1 MTPKQLARIHRVRE
15 VQVALA
21 EADYARAEEK
31 AGAERRLGARV
42 AQLAA
47 DVAPTIGSGSA
58 AGFAATAH
66 FRERLH
72 QSAAAAQAR
81 AQAADAQLERDAA
94 RVIDAKRD
102 RAAAE
107 KLLERAQARVAADA
121 RRPPEDLPTRRDRH
135 DPC

>member
-21 EADYARAEEK
+21 EADHARAEEK
-31 AGAERRLGARV
+31 AGAERRLDARV
-42 AQLAA
+42 AELAA
-47 DVAPTIGSGSA
+47 DVAPAIGAGSA
-58 AGFAATAH
+58 SDYAATAH
-66 FRERLH
+66 FRERLQ
-72 QSAAAAQAR
+72 QSAATAGAR
-81 AQAADAQLERDAA
+81 VQAADAQLARDAA

-107 KLLERAQARVAADA
+107 KLLDRAQARVAADA
-121 RRPPEDLPTRRDRH
+121 RRAPEPLPTRRDRH

>member
-1 MTPKQLARIHRVRE
+1 MTAKQLARIHRVRE

-21 EADYARAEEK
+21 EADHARAGAK
-31 AGAERRLGARV
+31 AEAERRLGARV

-47 DVAPTIGSGSA
+47 DVAPTIGVGSA

-81 AQAADAQLERDAA
+81 AHAADAQLDRDAA
-94 RVIDAKRD
+94 RVMEAKRD

-107 KLLERAQARVAADA
+107 KLLDRARARAAADA
-121 RRPPEDLPTRRDRH
+121 RRPPEELPARRDRH